1 MTTNNPI
8 TVREATPEDMPF
20 IFSSWYTAHRPHAKH
35 VAIPEY
41 NEGQNRLMRGIASRA
56 SIVVAA
62 SADYPDEIL
71 GYCVSE
77 GDALHFLYVKSVYR
91 GMGIARGLV
100 SGKFKWY
107 TFWMGEKGRSFA
119 EKFGLTYN
127 PYLTNRE
134 GLT

>member
-1 MTTNNPI
+1 MSSPI
-8 TVREATPEDMPF
+8 VVREAAAEDMPF
-20 IFSSWYTAHRPHAKH
+20 VFSSWYNSYRPHAKH

-41 NEGQNRLMRGIASRA
+41 SAGQNRLMRRLAFSGR
-56 SIVVAA
+56 VLVAA

-71 GYCVSE
+71 GYSISE

-100 SGKFKWY
+100 NGKFKWY
-107 TFWMGEKGRSFA
+107 THWMGDKGRSFA

-134 GLT
+134 GLP